1 MENKKAQPQKNKT
14 PKKKRL
20 SKKARRRRRVR
31 IAIVTLPIVI
41 VVLAAVALIGSAVL
55 FRVEGFSLSGEGR
68 YDGDEIV
75 SASGIDIGDCLMW
88 INLNKAEDRI
98 TKKLPYIE
106 TVTIKRKLPHT
117 VSIEYKQAKVLYGV
131 CVDGTWALTDTKYK
145 VIELLDFE
153 PENVSQKI
161 KLPKAKTFEPGS
173 VIAFEV
179 KDGEESP
186 LDTFGSMRSK
196 RRAT

>member
-1 MENKKAQPQKNKT
+1 M
-14 PKKKRL
+14 
-20 SKKARRRRRVR
+20 
-31 IAIVTLPIVI
+31 
-41 VVLAAVALIGSAVL
+41 L

-131 CVDGTWALTDTKYK
+131 CREANPNSYSIEDAGELQFRWLEGCRSVGICGATSTPGWLMRRVAERVGEMVGT
-145 VIELLDFE
+145 
-153 PENVSQKI
+153 PE
-161 KLPKAKTFEPGS
+161 E
-173 VIAFEV
+173 
-179 KDGEESP
+179 
-186 LDTFGSMRSK
+186 
-196 RRAT
+196 

>member
-41 VVLAAVALIGSAVL
+41 VVLAVVALIGSAVL

-75 SASGIDIGDCLMW
+75 SASGIDIGDCL
-88 INLNKAEDRI
+88 N
-98 TKKLPYIE
+98 
-106 TVTIKRKLPHT
+106 
-117 VSIEYKQAKVLYGV
+117 
-131 CVDGTWALTDTKYK
+131 VD
-145 VIELLDFE
+145 
-153 PENVSQKI
+153 
-161 KLPKAKTFEPGS
+161 
-173 VIAFEV
+173 
-179 KDGEESP
+179 
-186 LDTFGSMRSK
+186 
-196 RRAT
+196 